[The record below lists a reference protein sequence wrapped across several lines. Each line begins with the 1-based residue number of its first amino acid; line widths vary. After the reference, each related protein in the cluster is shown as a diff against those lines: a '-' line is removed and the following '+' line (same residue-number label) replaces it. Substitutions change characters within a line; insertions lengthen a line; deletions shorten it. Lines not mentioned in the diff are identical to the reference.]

1 MLDAVADG
9 RLLPGRQLRT
19 DAVAVIGHSWGGTT
33 TLQLAGGAPTD
44 SKLKRYCSD
53 DEHPERNISWVLQ
66 CSWLSG
72 VSGAQARDPRVRAVV
87 AVSPPLRLLF
97 DRSSASALTAKVLL
111 VSGTRD
117 WVVPSTPEAILPMRD
132 SGAARGGH
140 RLVLVEGADH
150 FSLRSFQGDATPAV
164 IGPLLLAWVNEQLG
178 VTSDGDFQ
186 AGAWGDDEV
195 RLVDVTDR
203 L

>member
-1 MLDAVADG
+1 M
-9 RLLPGRQLRT
+9 
-19 DAVAVIGHSWGGTT
+19 
-33 TLQLAGGAPTD
+33 
-44 SKLKRYCSD
+44 
-53 DEHPERNISWVLQ
+53 
-66 CSWLSG
+66 
-72 VSGAQARDPRVRAVV
+72 
-87 AVSPPLRLLF
+87 
-97 DRSSASALTAKVLL
+97 LL
-111 VSGTRD
+111 VSGTHD